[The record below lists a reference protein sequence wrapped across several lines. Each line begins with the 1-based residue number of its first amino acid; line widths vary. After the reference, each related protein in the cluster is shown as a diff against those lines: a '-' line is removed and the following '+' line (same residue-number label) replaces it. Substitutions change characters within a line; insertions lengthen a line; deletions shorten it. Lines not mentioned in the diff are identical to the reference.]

1 MNISMMQSIKQQ
13 ERIKMMNLTNTAYNN
28 LISTIGK
35 QQERIDELTISLEKE
50 KNISAA
56 LQNELDMIDD
66 FDITVDEALK
76 PKRRLQ

>member
-1 MNISMMQSIKQQ
+1 
-13 ERIKMMNLTNTAYNN
+13 MNLTNAAYNG

-66 FDITVDEALK
+66 FDIAVDEAMK